1 MHSLVKTIQYVHAEG
16 GHRRVEATLQ
26 RLLKAGHDQ
35 PGLKKA
41 VEYVLDNCGYC
52 QKVAARDQ
60 SDGRSVPSFREVM
73 EVGEEWSLDTIGPLE
88 PDEDGNCFIMVAVDG
103 FSRYVMLEPAKDN
116 SGDSAAHFLLKIA
129 GMFGRPRG
137 IRTDGGSQYDNHL
150 IDVFCELLGMQRHV
164 TLAYRPEA
172 NGRVERVCK
181 EVGRHLRFI
190 CLDRR
195 IEGQWSVMLP
205 IVQRVLNTTPHIAL
219 GVEPAKIVFG
229 GFQTMDRYIIP
240 DAITGKVQQG
250 MAAIHSKERK
260 KVVQDYVEHLVD
272 TQASIIKC
280 AQEY

>member
-1 MHSLVKTIQYVHAEG
+1 M
-16 GHRRVEATLQ
+16 
-26 RLLKAGHDQ
+26 
-35 PGLKKA
+35 KKA
-41 VEYVLDNCGYC
+41 IEYVPDNRGYC

-60 SDGRSVPSFREVM
+60 TDGRSVPTFREVM

-88 PDEDGNCFIMVAVDG
+88 PDADGNTYIMVAVDG
-103 FSRYVMLEPAKDN
+103 FSRYVMLEPAKDAT
-116 SGDSAAHFLLKIA
+116 GESAAHFLLKIA
-129 GMFGRPRG
+129 GMFERPKIAGMFERPKG

-150 IDVFCELLGMQRHV
+150 LDVFCELLGMQRHV

-229 GFQTMDRYIIP
+229 GRTP
-240 DAITGKVQQG
+240 LAAEVHPQQG
-250 MAAIHSKERK
+250 R
-260 KVVQDYVEHLVD
+260 
-272 TQASIIKC
+272 
-280 AQEY
+280 